1 MEHGVL
7 RGECLSMG
15 EGLSVCLWGWG
26 CILGVFIYLGVRG
39 VAACD
44 IENDVLRR

>member
-15 EGLSVCLWGWG
+15 EGLSVCLWGMYIG
-26 CILGVFIYLGVRG
+26 SIKLLGVRG

-44 IENDVLRR
+44 IEHDVLRR